1 MELKAIL
8 REISAYERTFK
19 RWEERAAKIVKRY
32 TGETTKATAPSFNI
46 LWANVETL
54 VPAVFAR
61 IPQPEV
67 TRRFKDK
74 DAVGRVASLIL
85 ERALEFEVQHYDDYK
100 NAMLNSVKDRFLG
113 GRGVSW
119 VRYEPRFK
127 QEQLQV
133 SEDSEESFEA
143 LDYEC
148 APVDYVHWKDF
159 GHQCARSWEEVKMVW
174 RKVYMTYDELVER
187 FGEEVADGTPLD
199 QKQMES
205 ERASDISKTASKA
218 TIYEVWHKGE
228 NVVVWLSK
236 GREEPL
242 DVRPDPLGLEEF
254 WPCPRPLYAS
264 MTTDSLIPIPDYSI
278 YQDQADEL
286 DLIVGRIDGLIR
298 ALKVVGVY
306 DAGQMALRRLLDE
319 GSNGTMIPVDSWA
332 AFGEKGGLKG
342 SVDFLPLDD
351 VARALIA
358 LYQARDQIKAQIYE
372 ISGISDILRG
382 ESKAS
387 ETATAQEIKG
397 RFASLRLR
405 KMQEEVARFAK
416 DLLAIKAQ
424 IICNQFSP
432 QTIAQMSGAEGMQED
447 PQLIVAAL
455 QMLKDEN
462 VRQFRI
468 EISSD
473 SLTQT
478 DEEAEKQARIEFL
491 GATGQFLEKTAAAAQ
506 AAPELMPLMGELLL
520 FAVRGFKVGRSVE
533 GAFDAAMAKMSQPKP
548 PQPNPAQM
556 AMQAEMQVQQAK
568 LQQEGQAAAAKL
580 QIERERLQMDMQTEA
595 ARLEAQRIIEDMR
608 IRGETEREMI
618 RQQAET
624 ERALARA
631 QIEGAVKKDVAVV
644 EAMMTQEPDGDE
656 DEGDEYGAGE

>member
-1 MELKAIL
+1 MELKAL
-8 REISAYERTFK
+8 LKEISAYERTFK
-19 RWEERAAKIVKRY
+19 RWEERAQKIVKRY
-32 TGETTKATAPSFNI
+32 TGETTKASAPTFNI
-46 LWANVETL
+46 LWSNVETL

-61 IPQPEV
+61 VPQPEV
-67 TRRFKDK
+67 TRRFKDR
-74 DAVGRVASLIL
+74 DPVGRVASLIL

-127 QEQLQV
+127 QEQLQI

-159 GHQCARSWEEVKMVW
+159 GHQCARSWEEVKIVW
-174 RKVYMTYDELVER
+174 RKVYLSYDELVAR

-205 ERASDISKTASKA
+205 ERSSDISKTASKA

-242 DVRPDPLGLEEF
+242 DVREDPLGLEEF

-264 MTTDSLIPIPDYSI
+264 MTTDSLIPIPDFSV

-306 DAGQMALRRLLDE
+306 DAGQMSLRRLLDE

-332 AFGEKGGLKG
+332 AFSDKGGLKG
-342 SVDFLPLDD
+342 SVDFMPLDQ
-351 VARALIA
+351 VARALLG

-372 ISGISDILRG
+372 ISGISDLLRG

-387 ETATAQEIKG
+387 ETATAQELKG

-424 IICNQFSP
+424 VICNQFSP
-432 QTIAQMSGAEGMQED
+432 ETILQMSGAQGMNED
-447 PQLIVAAL
+447 PQIVMQAIEL
-455 QMLKDEN
+455 LKSEN

-468 EISSD
+468 EITSD

-478 DEEAEKQARIEFL
+478 DEQAEKQDRIEFL
-491 GATGQFLEKTAAAAQ
+491 GATSQFLEKAVGAAA

-533 GAFDAAMAKMSQPKP
+533 GAFDAAMAQMSAPKP
-548 PQPNPAQM
+548 PQPNPAEM

-568 LQQEGQAAAAKL
+568 MQQEGQAAAAKL
-580 QIERERLQMDMQTEA
+580 QLERERMQMDMQTEA
-595 ARLEAQRIIEDMR
+595 ARLEAQKIIEDMR
-608 IRGETEREMI
+608 IRGENERELI

-631 QIEGAVKKDVAVV
+631 HIDGAVKKEVAVV
-644 EAMMTQEPDGDE
+644 EAMMTPEAEDDNADGE
-656 DEGDEYGAGE
+656 